1 MSTVENLSMF
11 INVAK
16 KCFKENLRLFGNSKT
31 QPEKFNLYNGL
42 THLADEIG
50 DLKKEI
56 DKLQKELKRA
66 RQDIQGLE
74 SRLR

>member
-1 MSTVENLSMF
+1 MF

-16 KCFKENLRLFGNSKT
+16 KCFKENLELFGNSKT
-31 QPEKFNLYNGL
+31 QPEKFNLYKGL

-50 DLKKEI
+50 DLHKEI
-56 DKLQKELKRA
+56 DKLQRELKRA
-66 RQDIQGLE
+66 RQDIQSLR